1 MTRCSA
7 QWIVMLRVAICGKK
21 ECWNLHPVALSD
33 DADLRVPQ
41 VVSLLQVGIHSGHH
55 SRALGAIRLA
65 LGLDCLSALN
75 VDAPAE
81 NLSAEEANQHAI
93 DI

>member
-1 MTRCSA
+1 M
-7 QWIVMLRVAICGKK
+7 
-21 ECWNLHPVALSD
+21 ALSD

-41 VVSLLQVGIHSGHH
+41 VVSLLQVGSHSPHH
-55 SRALGAIRLA
+55 SRALGAIRLS

-81 NLSAEEANQHAI
+81 NLSAEEANHHVI